1 MGFKCGT
8 LIMAIYK
15 LNKHSSESEATS
27 VTLNKGNNVY
37 LCIPFNSKNVDYQE
51 YLKWVEAGNTADG
64 PD

>member
-1 MGFKCGT
+1 
-8 LIMAIYK
+8 MAIYK